1 MIDSHV
7 HLDAKAY
14 IEAGGVAQILQSAAQ
29 VGVERMVA
37 PALHLDSF
45 DQLLSLSEEFPQIV
59 PAVGV
64 HPHEARPEFV
74 DGLAD
79 RLVEGL
85 GKLESPILGETG
97 LEGHYD
103 FVDMGTQL
111 TCLRP
116 HLEVAKAHGV
126 PLILHCRAAEEL
138 LYQEL
143 KSANLERPG
152 VVHCFTG
159 SWEWA
164 ERFLDLGC
172 YIGITG
178 IVTFK
183 NALDVAE
190 VARRVPLDRLLVETD
205 GPYLAPIPHRG
216 RLNKP
221 EYIPLIVDA
230 IAALRGLSSEAVAEA
245 TVMNTEKIFGLRKLF

>member
-1 MIDSHV
+1 
-7 HLDAKAY
+7 
-14 IEAGGVAQILQSAAQ
+14 
-29 VGVERMVA
+29 MVA

-45 DQLLSLSEEFPQIV
+45 EQLLSLSEQFSQIF

-64 HPHEARPEFV
+64 HPHEAKPEFV
-74 DGLAD
+74 DGLIDQLTA
-79 RLVEGL
+79 GL
-85 GKLESPILGETG
+85 SKLRVPILGETG

-103 FVDMGTQL
+103 FVPMETQL
-111 TCLRP
+111 ACLRP
-116 HLEVAKAHGV
+116 HLEVAKATDV
-126 PLILHCRAAEEL
+126 PLILHCRATEEL

-143 KSANLERPG
+143 KAIGLKKPG

-164 ERFLDLGC
+164 QRFLDLGC
-172 YIGITG
+172 FIGITG

-183 NALDVAE
+183 GARDVAE
-190 VARRVPLDRLLVETD
+190 VAQKVPLDRLLVETD

-230 IAALRGLSSEAVAEA
+230 IATLRGVSADVVASA
-245 TVMNTEKIFGLRKLF
+245 TVANTENLFGLRKLF